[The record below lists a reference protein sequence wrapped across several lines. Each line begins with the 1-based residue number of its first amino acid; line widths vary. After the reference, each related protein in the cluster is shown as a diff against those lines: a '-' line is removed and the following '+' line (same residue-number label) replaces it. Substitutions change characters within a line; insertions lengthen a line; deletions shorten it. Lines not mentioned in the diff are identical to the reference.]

1 MSHTT
6 WVQFQQ
12 GAENLC
18 CPSAILCGIEQVSAL
33 THMLLPCCSLQFSL
47 SWIFQQLSCSDR
59 IFTLN
64 TNIWLQLFC
73 LKRLGHC
80 VSLNCWKYW
89 KLSGP
94 HWGAFHP
101 YPPDWSWVLPQKLC
115 HWFCRQNILF
125 SSGIAFGSNCQISS
139 RGLNLDSNLN
149 SASWPKKLW
158 RFDLLLI
165 YWINCQDFVFFLGL
179 VKMQK
184 LRQEKWLFQCSSPR
198 LP

>member
-1 MSHTT
+1 MLKISAAHQPFRVELSQSVHWHTC
-6 WVQFQQ
+6 FYIAALYSFLSLEFCQQ
-12 GAENLC
+12 
-18 CPSAILCGIEQVSAL
+18 Q
-33 THMLLPCCSLQFSL
+33 
-47 SWIFQQLSCSDR
+47 SCSDR

-101 YPPDWSWVLPQKLC
+101 YPPDWSWVLPQKLS